1 MFLFYKLSSPGTN
14 RYTIEFFFWI
24 KRILGGNV
32 TIKLS
37 LKVSCKNEKLQV
49 AAKFLGRKFDAV
61 LNGGKSGKKLDLE
74 GTAFINTGAW
84 IGFVDM
90 HSFMDKL

>member
-1 MFLFYKLSSPGTN
+1 LALNG
-14 RYTIEFFFWI
+14 
-24 KRILGGNV
+24 
-32 TIKLS
+32 
-37 LKVSCKNEKLQV
+37 SCKNDELQV
-49 AAKFLGRKFDAV
+49 GAKFLGRKFDAV